1 MIAIINYNAGNITSV
16 KNAIER
22 LGFDCLVTDH
32 EDEIKN
38 AEKVIFPGVGEAS
51 SAMHYLKKKG
61 LDKLI
66 KSLKQPVLGICLGQQ
81 LMCKFSEEGNTEC
94 LGIFDVTVKQFPPL
108 DLVPHM
114 GWNNLEFKIKSKLFE
129 EISPLDDVYFVHN
142 YYCELSKNTIA
153 QCNYI
158 LPFSAAMQ
166 KNNFYATQFHPEKS
180 ATVGEK
186 ILLNFLNL

>member
-22 LGFDCLVTDH
+22 LGFDCLVTDD

-38 AEKVIFPGVGEAS
+38 ADKVIFPGVGEAS

-94 LGIFDVTVKQFPPL
+94 LGIFDVTVKQFPAL
-108 DLVPHM
+108 DIVPHM
-114 GWNNLEFKIKSKLFE
+114 GWNNLEFKINSKLFE
-129 EISPLDDVYFVHN
+129 EISPEDDVYFVHN
-142 YYCELSKNTIA
+142 YYCELSKNT
-153 QCNYI
+153 NY
-158 LPFSAAMQ
+158 S
-166 KNNFYATQFHPEKS
+166 
-180 ATVGEK
+180 
-186 ILLNFLNL
+186 ILLNKNSNGKPKTRQEGNHQI